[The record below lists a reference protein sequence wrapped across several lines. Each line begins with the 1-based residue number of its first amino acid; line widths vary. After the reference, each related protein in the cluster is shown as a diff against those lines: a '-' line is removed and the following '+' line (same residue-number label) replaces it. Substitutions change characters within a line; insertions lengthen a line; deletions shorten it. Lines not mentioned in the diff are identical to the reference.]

1 MIKQIPTIAI
11 LCEPIC
17 QRCFD
22 AAQIADSIQ
31 TDPHHAEIAKKKK
44 KKNNN
49 NNHHHNNNN
58 NNNHN
63 HNDHAAG
70 SALSLT
76 FCWIR
81 RFPSANFSLK
91 PGVDS
96 MGILEVSQPT
106 PPPNIPSF
114 PEIRV

>member
-44 KKNNN
+44 KNNN

-58 NNNHN
+58 NNHN
-63 HNDHAAG
+63 PQRPR
-70 SALSLT
+70 SRISLEFDFLLDPPIS
-76 FCWIR
+76 FCQ
-81 RFPSANFSLK
+81 L
-91 PGVDS
+91 
-96 MGILEVSQPT
+96 
-106 PPPNIPSF
+106 
-114 PEIRV
+114 